1 MSVNCPKCNTNNPD
15 TAKFC
20 GECGTQLPSPKD
32 LEVTMDNDKI
42 KLTKEALV
50 SLKNLPL
57 DLFRYNAEKKICEI
71 KIPLKTGKQVITIK
85 FE

>member
-1 MSVNCPKCNTNNPD
+1 
-15 TAKFC
+15 
-20 GECGTQLPSPKD
+20 
-32 LEVTMDNDKI
+32 MDNDKI